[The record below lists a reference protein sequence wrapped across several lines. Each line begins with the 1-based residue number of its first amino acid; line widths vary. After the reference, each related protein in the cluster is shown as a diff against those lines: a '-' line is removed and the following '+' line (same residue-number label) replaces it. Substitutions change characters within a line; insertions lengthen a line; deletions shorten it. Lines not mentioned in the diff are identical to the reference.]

1 MELLQHGVDQSAI
14 ALWRGHESVETTQIY
29 LHVDMR
35 LKEEALSRIEAPAAS
50 PGRYRPND
58 ELLAFLEAL

>member
-1 MELLQHGVDQSAI
+1 MTLLQHGVDQSVI
-14 ALWRGHESVETTQIY
+14 ALWLGHESVETTQIY
-29 LHVDMR
+29 LHADMR
-35 LKEEALSRIEAPAAS
+35 LKEQALSRITAPATN